1 MNIPLAA
8 AFANDQQDALGSHRP
23 LLWRTIV
30 NLRTSFTWAWLDTKC
45 QYRRSKVG
53 PLWETINVAV
63 MIAAISLVSSGLF
76 GAKMQDLIGYI
87 GLGLIIWSAI
97 AGIVLDGCGTFVR
110 NASHIV
116 ASNISVDLY
125 VGRTLFKTFITF
137 GHHIILYIVGLAL
150 GLIPLTWMSL
160 LSIPGIALLI
170 VNGFWVV
177 IVLAFICARFRD
189 VELIVRNLLQ
199 IAFLVTPVFWNYQQI
214 ASSRRFMVDYNVLF
228 HFLEIIRLPLLGEVP
243 PGRTYLIVIAT
254 TVLGYVVAAGV
265 YYRMRRRLAFFV

>member
-1 MNIPLAA
+1 MPIVVAT
-8 AFANDQQDALGSHRP
+8 DAQIMPNPRAKLF
-23 LLWRTIV
+23 WRTLV
-30 NLRTSFTWAWLDTKC
+30 NLRTSFVWAWLDTKC

-63 MIAAISLVSSGLF
+63 MIAAISLVSTGLF
-76 GAKMQDLIGYI
+76 GGKMEDLVGYI

-97 AGIVLDGCGTFVR
+97 TGIVLDGCGTFVR
-110 NASHIV
+110 NAGHIL

-137 GHHIILYIVGLAL
+137 GHHILLYLVGIAL
-150 GLIPLTWMSL
+150 GLIPLTWTAL
-160 LSIPGIALLI
+160 VSIAGIALLL
-170 VNGFWVV
+170 VNGFWVI

-189 VELIVRNLLQ
+189 VELIMRNLLQ

-214 ASSRRFMVDYNVLF
+214 APSQRFMVDYNVLF
-228 HFLEIIRLPLLGEVP
+228 HFLQIIRLPLLGEIP
-243 PGRTYLIVIAT
+243 SMRTYLIVMVT
-254 TVLGYVVAAGV
+254 TVLGYVAAALV